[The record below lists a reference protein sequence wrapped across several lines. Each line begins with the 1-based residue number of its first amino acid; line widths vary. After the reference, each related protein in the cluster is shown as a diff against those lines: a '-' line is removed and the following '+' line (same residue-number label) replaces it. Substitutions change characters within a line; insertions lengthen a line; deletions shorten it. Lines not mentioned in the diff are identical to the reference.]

1 MVGNL
6 AAMPK
11 VLILI
16 INKEMEKMNFCFFIY
31 TKIYAD
37 CDVALDG
44 FFIIKYCFRVYFL
57 IPWFFLRG
65 DFLWLTYGRQ
75 NRNEVF
81 AKGFLVTKN
90 YVMELINKKSVGRQD
105 EY

>member
-1 MVGNL
+1 MGNL

-44 FFIIKYCFRVYFL
+44 FFYHQVLFSGIFSHSL
-57 IPWFFLRG
+57 IFF
-65 DFLWLTYGRQ
+65 
-75 NRNEVF
+75 
-81 AKGFLVTKN
+81 KGGFSLVNVWKTK
-90 YVMELINKKSVGRQD
+90 
-105 EY
+105 